1 MGIVAILPAAN
12 LTAGNAALA
21 PFGAGIHFSVSGVA
35 ATGLTFGALHDW
47 GTNAAYVAAIKA
59 LPGVVWNEGTGDP
72 AVRLRALFAG
82 VTTQWTADAPR
93 LPSSGMTI
101 AGRIY
106 SYPAAVEGPDELWL
120 SISAFNRTTFPL
132 PPATYPSLLRQR
144 RWPGDVLPWKQ
155 PIDGFDS
162 YHAVDV
168 ITGQPDRVTHNGK
181 TWDSLI
187 ANNVSQPGVANWR
200 EVVTSGYPA
209 WLQPTG
215 AGDAY
220 PVGFR
225 VTHLGQNWQNTS
237 PANTF
242 APGVFGWVVI

>member
-1 MGIVAILPAAN
+1 MTLAAIIPAAN
-12 LTAGNAALA
+12 AVAANAALA
-21 PFGAGIHFSVSGVA
+21 SFGAVPHFAVSGLTSA
-35 ATGLTFGALHDW
+35 GLTHVGMHDW
-47 GTNAAYVAAIKA
+47 GTRAAYVAAVKA
-59 LPGVVWNEGTGDP
+59 LPGVVWDEGTGDP
-72 AVRLRALFAG
+72 ATRLRALFAG
-82 VTTQWTADAPR
+82 VSAQWPMEAPP
-93 LPSSGMTI
+93 LPASGPTV

-106 SYPAAVEGPDELWL
+106 SYGAGELWL
-120 SISAFNRTTFPL
+120 SINGINRTTFPL
-132 PPATYPSLLRQR
+132 PPATYPSELRQR

-168 ITGQPDRVTHNGK
+168 ITGQPDRVTHSGK
-181 TWDSLI
+181 TWDCLI
-187 ANNVSQPGVANWR
+187 ANNVSQPGIANWR
-200 EVVTSGYPA
+200 EVVTSGFPA

-225 VTHLGQNWQNTS
+225 VTHAGQNWQNTS

>member
-1 MGIVAILPAAN
+1 MGIVAIIPADNAPAA
-12 LTAGNAALA
+12 NAALA
-21 PFGAGIHFSVSGVA
+21 AFGTGSHFTVSGLA
-35 ATGLTFGALHDW
+35 SSGLTHVGLHDW
-47 GTNAAYVAAIKA
+47 GTAPTYVAAVKA

-72 AVRLRALFAG
+72 ATRLRALFAG
-82 VTTQWTADAPR
+82 VTAQWPMEAPP
-93 LPSSGMTI
+93 LPASGLTV
-101 AGRIY
+101 AGVIY
-106 SYPAAVEGPDELWL
+106 SYVRTPGSQAELWL

-132 PPATYPSLLRQR
+132 VPETYPSLLRQR
-144 RWPGDVLPWKQ
+144 RWPGEVLPWKQ

-181 TWDSLI
+181 TWDCLI

-200 EVVTSGYPA
+200 EFVASGFPA

-242 APGVFGWVVI
+242 APGVFGWVTI